1 MEWNE
6 LTAFVA
12 VADTGSFSRAA
23 EQLHL
28 TQPAIT
34 KRLQALEA
42 GIGVSL
48 FDRVGK
54 RVYLTDAGTSAAA
67 ARAGAA
73 RRVGRHRS

>member
-6 LTAFVA
+6 LRAFVA

-34 KRLQALEA
+34 KRIQTLEA
-42 GIGVSL
+42 GLGVSCSI
-48 FDRVGK
+48 
-54 RVYLTDAGTSAAA
+54 ASAN
-67 ARAGAA
+67 
-73 RRVGRHRS
+73 VSI

>member
-6 LTAFVA
+6 LRAFIA
-12 VADTGSFSRAA
+12 VADHASFSRAA

-34 KRLQALEA
+34 KRIQALEA
-42 GIGVSL
+42 SVGVSL

-54 RVYLTDAGTSAAA
+54 RVYLTEAGTLLQATR
-67 ARAGAA
+67 AR
-73 RRVGRHRS
+73 HC